1 MENTTR
7 EDLKKALASALY
19 LAGGQLLEAFGG
31 DFKVSEKPGV
41 NNLVTEIDEAIER
54 AVKAHLLGLF
64 PHHKILG
71 EEEGGSRDTAGY
83 LWVLDPI
90 DGTVNFAH
98 GIPLCCVS
106 LALLHEGEII
116 LGGVYNPMMDELF
129 LAEKGG
135 GTTLNGLP
143 VSVSTKED
151 FARACLVTGFPYE
164 APAGE
169 PHPIVV
175 FEKFVRAGIPVRR
188 LGSAALDLCWVA
200 CGRFDGFWES
210 GLSPW
215 DIAAGYLLITEAGGT
230 VTDFAGGETTI
241 FKKQTLA
248 TNGHIHAEMSRQ
260 IVEAREAGPVA

>member
-1 MENTTR
+1 MEPVAIT
-7 EDLKKALASALY
+7 ELKKVLESALH
-19 LAGGQLLEAFGG
+19 LAGGKLLAAFGG
-31 DFKVSEKPGV
+31 DFHIAEKPGV
-41 NNLVTEIDEAIER
+41 NNLVTEIDEAIEQD
-54 AVKAHLLGLF
+54 VKAHIHAAF
-64 PHHKILG
+64 PEHKILG
-71 EEEGGSRDTAGY
+71 EESGGDTDTAGY

-106 LALLHEGEII
+106 LALLYEGEII

-129 LAEKGG
+129 EAQKGG
-135 GTTLNGLP
+135 GATLNGAV
-143 VSVSTKED
+143 VSVSQKSD
-151 FARACLVTGFPYE
+151 FSRACLVTGFPYE

-169 PHPIVV
+169 PHPIAV

-215 DIAAGYLLITEAGGT
+215 DVAAGYLLITEAGGT
-230 VTDFAGGETTI
+230 VTDFSGGETTI
-241 FKKQTLA
+241 FRRQTLA
-248 TNGHIHAEMSRQ
+248 TNGRIHAEMSRQ
-260 IVEAREAGPVA
+260 ILAARASYPS